1 MMSLVT
7 PTGLILPSLAMVN
20 ISYAAWLRFMG
31 PLLVILA
38 VVSMIALAAGVL
50 L

>member
-1 MMSLVT
+1 MSIVT

-20 ISYAAWLRFMG
+20 VSYAAWLRFIA
-31 PLLVILA
+31 PLLGILA
-38 VVSMIALAAGVL
+38 LVSMLALSIGVL